1 MFGQNVANL
10 HNAPADF
17 HEARINV
24 VETHGRATT

>member
-10 HNAPADF
+10 HNAPADLQ
-17 HEARINV
+17 EARINV